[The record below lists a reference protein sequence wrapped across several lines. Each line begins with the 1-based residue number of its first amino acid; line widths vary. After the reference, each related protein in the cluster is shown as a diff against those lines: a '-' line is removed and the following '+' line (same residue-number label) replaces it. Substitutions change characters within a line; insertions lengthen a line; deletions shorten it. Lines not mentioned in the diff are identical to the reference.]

1 MESPILSTMVVLY
14 YTNLKFDTNK
24 IMADLPLEAPII
36 KVEKRGVAR
45 RGESKRDK
53 IKRRVK
59 KDTPTQNTTGF
70 CHNSITVVVVNNGNG
85 ELPNKE
91 ITIKIFQN
99 GVFHLTGVLDPR
111 YDTCS
116 MNILLDVLWNKCR
129 HSINDAPEKYEILRR
144 RVVLM
149 NYTTKLSSNDTVAR
163 EVLHN
168 AIRAMNDKN
177 ITSHYDPDVYPGV
190 KIHIGPNNWTAKVF
204 RTGKII
210 LTGITDHE
218 QCAEFIGLLLEL
230 FGKVLPSKS
239 KLPLQSEPVAR
250 LSVR

>member
-1 MESPILSTMVVLY
+1 MEAPILSTMVVLY
-14 YTNLKFDTNK
+14 YTNLKFDTNV
-24 IMADLPLEAPII
+24 IMKDLPLDSPII
-36 KVEKRGVAR
+36 KVEKRGVDK

-59 KDTPTQNTTGF
+59 KDSPKQNTTGF
-70 CHNSITVVVVNNGNG
+70 CHNSITVVVVNNGDG
-85 ELPNKE
+85 ALPDKE

-116 MNILLDVLWNKCR
+116 MRILLDILWNKCSQ
-129 HSINDAPEKYEILRR
+129 SIVDAPEAPEILRR

-149 NYTTKLSSNDTVAR
+149 NYTTRISSNETVAR

-168 AIRAMNDKN
+168 TIRTMGDTN
-177 ITSHYDPDVYPGV
+177 ITSRYDPDVYPGV
-190 KIHIGPNNWTAKVF
+190 KIHIGPHNWTAKVF

-218 QCAEFIGLLLEL
+218 ECGQFIEQLQTL
-230 FGKVLPSKS
+230 FEKVLPSKS
-239 KLPLQSEPVAR
+239 KPQTRSVPAV
-250 LSVR
+250 LSR

>member
-1 MESPILSTMVVLY
+1 MVVLY

-24 IMADLPLEAPII
+24 IMSDLPLDAPII

-45 RGESKRDK
+45 RGESKRDQ

-70 CHNSITVVVVNNGNG
+70 CHNSITIVLVNNGDG
-85 ELPNKE
+85 VLPDKE

-111 YDTCS
+111 YDTS
-116 MNILLDVLWNKCR
+116 GMRILLDVLWNKCR
-129 HSINDAPEKYEILRR
+129 HAINDAPDAPEILRR

-168 AIRAMNDKN
+168 TIRAMNN
-177 ITSHYDPDVYPGV
+177 PLITSHYDPDVYPGV

-218 QCAEFIGLLLEL
+218 QCAQFIGLLLEL
-230 FGKVLPSKS
+230 FEKVLPSKS
-239 KLPLQSEPVAR
+239 KLLLQSEPVVR
-250 LSVR
+250 LSAR

>member
-1 MESPILSTMVVLY
+1 MDSPILSTMVVLY

-24 IMADLPLEAPII
+24 IMSDLPLDAPII

-45 RGESKRDK
+45 RGESKRDQ

-59 KDTPTQNTTGF
+59 KETQNTTGF
-70 CHNSITVVVVNNGNG
+70 CHNSITIVLVNNGDG
-85 ELPNKE
+85 VLPDKE

-111 YDTCS
+111 YDGCA
-116 MNILLDVLWNKCR
+116 MRILLDVLWNKCR
-129 HSINDAPEKYEILRR
+129 HTIVDAPEAPEILRR

-168 AIRAMNDKN
+168 SIRAMDNPL

-210 LTGITDHE
+210 LTGITDHD
-218 QCAEFIGLLLEL
+218 QCAQFIGLLLEL
-230 FGKVLPSKS
+230 FEKVLPSKS
-239 KLPLQSEPVAR
+239 KLLLQSEPVVR
-250 LSVR
+250 LSAR

>member
-1 MESPILSTMVVLY
+1 MEPPILSTMVVLY

-24 IMADLPLEAPII
+24 IMEDLPLDAPVI

-45 RGESKRDK
+45 RGESKRDQ

-59 KDTPTQNTTGF
+59 KEVQNTTGF
-70 CHNSITVVVVNNGNG
+70 CHNSITVVIVNNGDG
-85 ELPNKE
+85 ELPDKE

-111 YDTCS
+111 YDMS
-116 MNILLDVLWNKCR
+116 AMRILIDILWNKCR
-129 HSINDAPEKYEILRR
+129 HSVNDAPERPEILRR

-168 AIRAMNDKN
+168 NIRAMNSELV
-177 ITSHYDPDVYPGV
+177 TSQYDPDVYPGV

-210 LTGITDHE
+210 ITGITDHE
-218 QCAEFIGLLLEL
+218 QCAQFIGLLLEL
-230 FGKVLPSKS
+230 FAKVLPIKTKPQTSS
-239 KLPLQSEPVAR
+239 AQAVLPLVQ
-250 LSVR
+250 

>member
-1 MESPILSTMVVLY
+1 MEPPILSTMVVLY

-24 IMADLPLEAPII
+24 IMSDLELESPII

-45 RGESKRDK
+45 RGESKRDQ

-59 KDTPTQNTTGF
+59 KDAPTQNTTGF
-70 CHNSITVVVVNNGNG
+70 CHNSITVVVVNNGDG
-85 ELPNKE
+85 ELLEKE

-111 YDTCS
+111 YDMS
-116 MNILLDVLWNKCR
+116 AMRILLDVLWNKCR
-129 HSINDAPEKYEILRR
+129 HAINAESERPEILRR

-168 AIRAMNDKN
+168 TIRSMNSTL
-177 ITSHYDPDVYPGV
+177 ITSQYDPDVYPGV
-190 KIHIGPNNWTAKVF
+190 KIRIGPNNWTAKVF

-218 QCAEFIGLLLEL
+218 QCAQFIGLLLEL
-230 FGKVLPSKS
+230 FAKVLPTKS
-239 KLPLQSEPVAR
+239 KLQTSSGQAVLPLGQ
-250 LSVR
+250 

>member
-1 MESPILSTMVVLY
+1 MEAPTLSTMVVLY
-14 YTNLKFDTNK
+14 YTNLKFNTNT
-24 IMADLPLEAPII
+24 IMSDLPLDATII
-36 KVEKRGVAR
+36 KVEKRGVAK

-53 IKRRVK
+53 SKRRVK
-59 KDTPTQNTTGF
+59 KDSPAQNTTGF
-70 CHNSITVVVVNNGNG
+70 CHNSITVVILNNGDG
-85 ELPNKE
+85 TLPDKE

-116 MNILLDVLWNKCR
+116 MRILLDVLWTKC
-129 HSINDAPEKYEILRR
+129 HHAIADAPENYEVIRR

-149 NYTTKLSSNDTVAR
+149 NYTTRLSSNETVAR

-168 AIRAMNDKN
+168 TIRTMNDPL

-210 LTGITDHE
+210 LTGITDTD
-218 QCAEFIGLLLEL
+218 QCTEFMLQLQTL
-230 FGKVLPSKS
+230 FEKVLPSKLMPQTKS
-239 KLPLQSEPVAR
+239 AQSVLPLKM
-250 LSVR
+250 

>member
-1 MESPILSTMVVLY
+1 MEPPILSTMVVLY

-24 IMADLPLEAPII
+24 IMEDLPLDAPVI

-45 RGESKRDK
+45 RGESKRDQ

-59 KDTPTQNTTGF
+59 KDVQNTTGF
-70 CHNSITVVVVNNGNG
+70 CHNSITVVLVNNGDG
-85 ELPNKE
+85 ELPDKE

-111 YDTCS
+111 YDMS
-116 MNILLDVLWNKCR
+116 AMRILLDILWNKCR
-129 HSINDAPEKYEILRR
+129 HAVNDEPERPEIIRR

-163 EVLHN
+163 EILHN
-168 AIRAMNDKN
+168 SIRAMNSELV
-177 ITSHYDPDVYPGV
+177 TSQYDPDVYPGV

-218 QCAEFIGLLLEL
+218 QCAQFIGLLLEL
-230 FGKVLPSKS
+230 FAKVLPTKS
-239 KLPLQSEPVAR
+239 KPQTSSVQAVLPLGR
-250 LSVR
+250 

>member
-1 MESPILSTMVVLY
+1 MEPPILSTMVVLY

-24 IMADLPLEAPII
+24 IMEDLPLDSTII

-45 RGESKRDK
+45 RGESKRDQ

-59 KDTPTQNTTGF
+59 KDVQNTTGF
-70 CHNSITVVVVNNGNG
+70 CHNSITVVVVNNGDG
-85 ELPNKE
+85 ELPDKE

-111 YDTCS
+111 YDACS
-116 MNILLDVLWNKCR
+116 MRILLDILWTKCR
-129 HSINDAPEKYEILRR
+129 HAITGDTPEIVRR

-149 NYTTKLSSNDTVAR
+149 NYTTKLSSNETIAR
-163 EVLHN
+163 ELLHN
-168 AIRAMNDKN
+168 SIRAMSSELV
-177 ITSHYDPDVYPGV
+177 TSQYDPDVYPGV

-218 QCAEFIGLLLEL
+218 QCAQFIGLLLEL
-230 FGKVLPSKS
+230 FEKVLPIKLKPQMKS
-239 KLPLQSEPVAR
+239 AQAALLLGQ
-250 LSVR
+250 

>member
-1 MESPILSTMVVLY
+1 MEPPILSTMVVLY

-24 IMADLPLEAPII
+24 IMSDLELESPII

-45 RGESKRDK
+45 RGESKRDQ

-59 KDTPTQNTTGF
+59 KDTPAQNTTGF
-70 CHNSITVVVVNNGNG
+70 CHNSITVVVVNNGDG
-85 ELPNKE
+85 ELPDKE

-111 YDTCS
+111 YDMS
-116 MNILLDVLWNKCR
+116 AMRILIDILWTKCR
-129 HSINDAPEKYEILRR
+129 HTINDAPERPEILRR

-149 NYTTKLSSNDTVAR
+149 NYMTKLSSNDTVAR

-168 AIRAMNDKN
+168 TIRAMNSEL
-177 ITSHYDPDVYPGV
+177 ITSQYDPDVYPGV
-190 KIHIGPNNWTAKVF
+190 KIRIGPNNWTAKVF

-218 QCAEFIGLLLEL
+218 QCGQFIGLLLEL
-230 FGKVLPSKS
+230 FAKVLPTKS
-239 KLPLQSEPVAR
+239 KLHTSSAQAVLPLEK
-250 LSVR
+250 

>member
-1 MESPILSTMVVLY
+1 MDSPILSTMVVLY

-24 IMADLPLEAPII
+24 IMSDLPLDMPII
-36 KVEKRGVAR
+36 KIEKRGVAR
-45 RGESKRDK
+45 RGESKRDQ

-59 KDTPTQNTTGF
+59 KDSPTQNTTGF
-70 CHNSITVVVVNNGNG
+70 CHNSITIVLVNNGDG
-85 ELPNKE
+85 ALPDKE

-111 YDTCS
+111 YDECA
-116 MNILLDVLWNKCR
+116 MRILMDVLWNKCR
-129 HSINDAPEKYEILRR
+129 HAVTGESPEILRR

-149 NYTTKLSSNDTVAR
+149 NYTTKLSSNETVAR

-168 AIRAMNDKN
+168 TIRGMNN
-177 ITSHYDPDVYPGV
+177 PLITSQYDPDVYPGV

-218 QCAEFIGLLLEL
+218 QCAQFIGLLLEL
-230 FGKVLPSKS
+230 FEKVLPSKS
-239 KLPLQSEPVAR
+239 KLQTQSVQAVLPIS
-250 LSVR
+250 L